1 MQILIQK
8 NNKDINSYIDVT
20 SSIVS
25 ELTLDERIDQVLDSG
40 TFSFLSRDFTNAI
53 EPFTRC
59 IIKEINSKYGMYDG
73 CLPFFCTSNCNKYL
87 TVEGLYYHEVQLYE
101 PTKLL
106 ECLILGTKAFS
117 HVEGKNN
124 YNSNYDRIRIITEL
138 MNQKYDYNIEL
149 DESVNPF
156 NLSSEREYT
165 FGAGT
170 TMFDAIN
177 EIMKTEGCIPRLWFK
192 QNSYYKKFILGYV
205 KINALKTSTIVP
217 ISQITKQSS
226 TQSVDEYCSEMEAEY
241 SEVVDRDTLQK
252 CTLSCRSQDTAI
264 YKDTACLITPSKI
277 ERLNALSIKCD
288 LTIKGTTMC
297 LIKKNIFNQ
306 AWEYCNKNNS
316 FINRDV
322 RQEIVSYSVLLT
334 NDSTN
339 YSDYFMEKLKAIDT
353 ECYGNLLS
361 FLIDSCG
368 WDGKVTNDGN
378 WLIVYMDNTYSGL
391 LISGTTL
398 ENVYNDYYIAVYND
412 NRCFKGL
419 RTNNRVLYHLPEIN
433 LTSRVLNYEQWNLL
447 EASEKPKYLYWQN
460 GENYI
465 DGFYNTYNDDFWKSI
480 VYGKVNPFIPSF
492 AEAIR
497 TQENKYT
504 GLFDDND
511 IIHNAAEYYWKLA
524 LINQHM
530 LIDENGLKVI
540 YKNVP
545 LYSESVSDLNQTI
558 KDYTTGIYDY
568 LTANSDFTKLIYQV
582 KYYTSSPIY
591 LRSNKSSYSCQI
603 TTSRSYNNGAN
614 TVDFNMLAPA
624 VQRAV
629 DMQGLPI
636 TTIYSKDN
644 IDVGVRLEDGYVIS
658 KQSTYKMTDKM
669 IYSSYVYNL
678 SPNYQQI
685 AAAIGVDTQYEATN
699 LPQTGIVT
707 RFIELQPVGTI
718 PSNLDLYLILKVDTN
733 ARYIS
738 KPIQN
743 LEVDSNK
750 VLICEAFDNYCFD
763 NAVSGEGAYRTN
775 KSVSYT
781 DADNTIE
788 RYAYLCLGTLKNTS
802 IEILDEL
809 PYLDSSNYLERDKL
823 INKKI
828 YKDSRER
835 LVFVIKE

>member
-8 NNKDINSYIDVT
+8 NNKDVNSYIDVT
-20 SSIVS
+20 SSVVS

-40 TFSFLSRDFTNAI
+40 TFSFLSRDFTDAI

-59 IIKEINSKYGMYDG
+59 IIKGINSKYGTYDG
-73 CLPFFCTSNCNKYL
+73 YISFFCTSNCNKYL

-117 HVEGKNN
+117 HVEGKSN
-124 YNSNYDRIRIITEL
+124 YNSNFDRIRIITEL

-149 DESVNPF
+149 DGSVNPF
-156 NLSSEREYT
+156 NLTGEREYT

-205 KINALKTSTIVP
+205 KIDALKTSTKVP
-217 ISQITKQSS
+217 IAQITKQSS

-241 SEVVDRDTLQK
+241 SEVVDRDTLQEVLL
-252 CTLSCRSQDTAI
+252 TVRSQDTAI

-277 ERLNALSIKCD
+277 ESLNALSIKCD
-288 LTIKGTTMC
+288 LIIKGTKMC

-316 FINRDV
+316 FTNRDV
-322 RQEIVSYSVLLT
+322 RQEIESYSVLLT
-334 NDSTN
+334 NDSIN
-339 YSDYFMEKLKAIDT
+339 YSDYFMEKLKSIDT
-353 ECYGNLLS
+353 GCYSDLLS
-361 FLIDSCG
+361 FLRDSCG

-378 WLIVYMDNTYSGL
+378 WLIVYMDNTYSSL

-419 RTNNRVLYHLPEIN
+419 RTNNRVLYHLTEIN
-433 LTSRVLNYEQWNLL
+433 LTSRVLNYEQWSLL

-465 DGFYNTYNDDFWKSI
+465 EGFYNTYNDDFWKSI
-480 VYGKVNPFIPSF
+480 VYGKVKPFIPSF

-511 IIHNAAEYYWKLA
+511 IIHNATEYYWKLA

-530 LIDENGLKVI
+530 LLDENGLKVI

-545 LYSESVSDLNQTI
+545 LYSESVSDSNQTI

-614 TVDFNMLAPA
+614 TIDYNLLIPA
-624 VQRAV
+624 MQRAV

-718 PSNLDLYLILKVDTN
+718 SSNLDLYLILKVDTN

-743 LEVDSNK
+743 LEVDRNK

-775 KSVSYT
+775 KSVSYA
-781 DADNTIE
+781 DAFNTIE

-802 IEILDEL
+802 LEILDEL

>member
-59 IIKEINSKYGMYDG
+59 IIKGINSKYGMYDG

-87 TVEGLYYHEVQLYE
+87 TVDGLYYHEVQLYE

-117 HVEGKNN
+117 HVEGKSN

-192 QNSYYKKFILGYV
+192 QNSGYKKFILGYL

-217 ISQITKQSS
+217 ISQITKQIS

-241 SEVVDRDTLQK
+241 SEVVDRDTLQEALL
-252 CTLSCRSQDTAI
+252 TVRSQDTAI

-322 RQEIVSYSVLLT
+322 RQEIASYSVLLT
-334 NDSTN
+334 NDSIN
-339 YSDYFMEKLKAIDT
+339 YGDYFMEKLKSIDT
-353 ECYGNLLS
+353 GCYSDLLS
-361 FLIDSCG
+361 FLMDSCG

-378 WLIVYMDNTYSGL
+378 WLIVYMDNTYASL

-433 LTSRVLNYEQWNLL
+433 LTSRVLNYEQWSLL

-465 DGFYNTYNDDFWKSI
+465 EGFYNTYNDDFWKNI

-504 GLFDDND
+504 GLFDDSD
-511 IIHNAAEYYWKLA
+511 IIHNATEYYWKLA

-530 LIDENGLKVI
+530 LLDENGLKVI

-545 LYSESVSDLNQTI
+545 LYSESVSDLNQAI

-718 PSNLDLYLILKVDTN
+718 SSNLDLYLILKVDTN

-743 LEVDSNK
+743 LEVDSKK

-775 KSVSYT
+775 KSVSYA
-781 DADNTIE
+781 DAFNTIE

-802 IEILDEL
+802 LEILDEL
-809 PYLDSSNYLERDKL
+809 PYLDSTNYLERNKL
-823 INKKI
+823 INKEI

-835 LVFVIKE
+835 LVFVVKE